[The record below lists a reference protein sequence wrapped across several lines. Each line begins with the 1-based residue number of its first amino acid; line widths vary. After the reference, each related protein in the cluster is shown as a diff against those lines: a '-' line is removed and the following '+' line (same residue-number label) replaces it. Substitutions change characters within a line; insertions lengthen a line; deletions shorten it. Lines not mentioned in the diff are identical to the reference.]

1 MFENKSLPNPQSTIQ
16 MEDRKMA
23 ATAFLSQAYK
33 YHQCIDSKL
42 EQIAVLRSLTQ
53 KITASYDSE
62 TVTRTRNV
70 SVMQDSIIRLLEA
83 EEHLQMEIDH
93 LLRVKAD
100 IAAVIAQVANTNE
113 RIILEKRYLSFKSW
127 DEIAVEMRIS
137 PRWAYTLHDRAL
149 KAVDQVLS
157 KQNKERAV

>member
-16 MEDRKMA
+16 MEDRKMT

-33 YHQCIDSKL
+33 YHQCIDIKL

-62 TVTRTRNV
+62 TVSRTRNV
-70 SVMQDSIIRLLEA
+70 SAMQDSIIRLLEA

-100 IAAVIAQVANTNE
+100 IAAVI
-113 RIILEKRYLSFKSW
+113 LSL
-127 DEIAVEMRIS
+127 IHI
-137 PRWAYTLHDRAL
+137 
-149 KAVDQVLS
+149 
-157 KQNKERAV
+157 